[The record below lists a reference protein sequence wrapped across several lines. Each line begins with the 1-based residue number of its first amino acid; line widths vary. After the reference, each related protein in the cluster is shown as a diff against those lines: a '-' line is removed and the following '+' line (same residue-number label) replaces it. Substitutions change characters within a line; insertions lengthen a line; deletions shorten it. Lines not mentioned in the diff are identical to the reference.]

1 MPINDPLT
9 QKIIGCALKV
19 HGELGSGFQEVI
31 YQRCLDIEMKRAG
44 LDFGREVDQ
53 TIYYRGVQVGTRRAD
68 FVVANQV
75 VVEIKAL
82 TVLED
87 IHIAQVKN
95 YLVAYKFRRGLLLNF
110 GARSLEIKRI
120 FNNRG

>member
-1 MPINDPLT
+1 
-9 QKIIGCALKV
+9 
-19 HGELGSGFQEVI
+19 
-31 YQRCLDIEMKRAG
+31 MKRAG
-44 LDFGREVDQ
+44 VDFGREVDQ
-53 TIYYRGVQVGTRRAD
+53 AIHFGSRRAD
-68 FVVANQV
+68 FIVANQV

-82 TVLED
+82 TALED

-120 FNNRG
+120 FNNRA